1 MSTWED
7 DLYTNVLWLDISD
20 PAGSVLKKFNATL
33 NEWVPTSGAY
43 SIAVTDE
50 KLAALEARIE
60 ALESP

>member
-20 PAGSVLKKFNATL
+20 PAGSVLKKFNAAL

-43 SIAVTDE
+43 STAETDT
-50 KLAALEARIE
+50 KLAALEERLA
-60 ALESP
+60 ALENA